1 MKLLHLFLALLTATF
16 FLACSSD
23 KEILQVDTNLTAY
36 SDDTVELHAS
46 GSKAYSWSQLSGTS
60 VILVNA
66 NTSTASFI
74 APGVTTQESL
84 VFELEAVTAQLET
97 TNITVKK
104 QVHVTV
110 LPKVVEVN
118 EADTTSPEVE
128 QGATPSL
135 KSLKLTVEKN
145 SLNVDENTTLKVIA
159 TYQDNTTKDV
169 TEEVEW
175 NLSDT
180 NAAQITQRSLHAMK
194 DTNIILQAKLNTVTS
209 NSLALEIYKEINGHK
224 LPPEP
229 DETINNSTLLGIDS
243 NNNGVRDDVERWI
256 FAEYDH
262 PIVQAVAMQNARAFQ
277 IILVDP
283 SKARETDKLMENQ
296 TDCQSYYMHQD
307 SKKLIPRGKSLYKES
322 RPLILNTRER
332 NRAYYEYNQA
342 LSGGVYPGRDRNT
355 HKTRCDFNETKILQ
369 GEWE

>member
-1 MKLLHLFLALLTATF
+1 MITRKELLTAA
-16 FLACSSD
+16 LLIISIVMSGCSKSD
-23 KEILQVDTNLTAY
+23 GNSTSETA
-36 SDDTVELHAS
+36 TGVEM
-46 GSKAYSWSQLSGTS
+46 
-60 VILVNA
+60 V
-66 NTSTASFI
+66 
-74 APGVTTQESL
+74 
-84 VFELEAVTAQLET
+84 
-97 TNITVKK
+97 
-104 QVHVTV
+104 
-110 LPKVVEVN
+110 
-118 EADTTSPEVE
+118 
-128 QGATPSL
+128 
-135 KSLKLTVEKN
+135 
-145 SLNVDENTTLKVIA
+145 
-159 TYQDNTTKDV
+159 
-169 TEEVEW
+169 
-175 NLSDT
+175 
-180 NAAQITQRSLHAMK
+180 
-194 DTNIILQAKLNTVTS
+194 
-209 NSLALEIYKEINGHK
+209 NGHI

-229 DETINNSTLLGIDS
+229 DPDVNNATLLGIDS

-256 FAEYDH
+256 FKTYEH